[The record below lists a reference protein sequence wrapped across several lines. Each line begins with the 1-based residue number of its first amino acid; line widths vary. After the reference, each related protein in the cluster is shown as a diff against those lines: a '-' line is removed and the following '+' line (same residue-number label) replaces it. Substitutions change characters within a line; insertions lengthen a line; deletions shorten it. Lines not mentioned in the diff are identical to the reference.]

1 MFKVSYLSER
11 FDSMQHALGL
21 GTNCFR
27 WCDEASVAIDRFDSV
42 AIINRY
48 QHYSETEE
56 ALLAER
62 LLETKCCTS
71 VYVKRRPKEAK
82 HLANTQLAHLAPA
95 LPLAGPP
102 VESLLVREHEMQ
114 FEIRPANGLSVGLYL
129 DARSL
134 RAQVRAKAK
143 AKKVLNTFAYTCGF
157 GVAAA
162 LGGAASVLNIDTSKK
177 VLEWGRANF
186 AHNEIAEPMCWARDV
201 EASCLALNK
210 KAERFSLAV
219 LDPPGFA
226 TTPEG
231 RFSLQTDYHRLV
243 TSVAAL
249 LAPQAELLVM
259 CNVASMSMN
268 DLRRHVQRGMAARL
282 HQATEARQD
291 AVDFSFTHGLKALWV
306 KVD

>member
-1 MFKVSYLSER
+1 MFEVSFLRDRFESLSR
-11 FDSMQHALGL
+11 TLGET
-21 GTNCFR
+21 TNCFR
-27 WCDEASVAIDRFDSV
+27 WCDEEWIAIDRFASVAILNEYR
-42 AIINRY
+42 N
-48 QHYSETEE
+48 YSESDE

-62 LLETKCCTS
+62 LLETKYCTS

-102 VESLLVREHEMQ
+102 VASLLVREHAMQ

-143 AKKVLNTFAYTCGF
+143 EKKVLNTFAYTCGF

-186 AHNEIAEPMCWARDV
+186 AHNETAEPISWARDV
-201 EASCLALNK
+201 EASCLSLNK
-210 KAERFSLAV
+210 KAERFSLVV

-231 RFSLQTDYHRLV
+231 RFSLQMDYHRLIA
-243 TSVAAL
+243 SVAAL
-249 LAPQAELLVM
+249 LAPQADLLVM

-268 DLRRHVQRGMAARL
+268 DLKRHVQRGMGARL
-282 HQATEARQD
+282 HQATEAPQD
-291 AVDFSFTHGLKALWV
+291 AVDFSIAHDLKALWV
-306 KVD
+306 KVE